1 MAAGHPRTRHTDTS
15 EAASR
20 GEATICPAP
29 NTLPPVASEIAL
41 DLREW
46 ARRVDAAVDEL
57 YVQLERI
64 PQLIEEGG
72 GNDGA
77 DRSPEGIRRSAQRG
91 E

>member
-1 MAAGHPRTRHTDTS
+1 MTAGKPRTRHTDTPAQAAPAARNATTDPP
-15 EAASR
+15 EASKV
-20 GEATICPAP
+20 AT
-29 NTLPPVASEIAL
+29 

-72 GNDGA
+72 GTDGA
-77 DRSPEGIRRSAQRG
+77 DRSPEGIGRSAQRG